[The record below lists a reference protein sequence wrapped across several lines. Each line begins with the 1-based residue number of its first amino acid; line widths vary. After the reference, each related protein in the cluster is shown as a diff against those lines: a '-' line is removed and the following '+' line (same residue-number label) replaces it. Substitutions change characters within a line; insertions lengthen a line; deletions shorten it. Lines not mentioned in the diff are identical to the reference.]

1 MHHRH
6 KTASAASAAVA
17 LLALG
22 AVTSGVVATTPAGG
36 ATARRAGIG
45 CHRPLNILLT
55 NDDGYAADG
64 INAVYQALV
73 GEGEH
78 VKVVAP
84 ATNQTGQGGA
94 LAYGGTLTVT
104 QPVAGDPNVYAVSG
118 SPSDSVA
125 LALGVLYPNGGP
137 DLVISG
143 ANAGTNLSRTINHSG
158 TVGAA
163 VTAMDLGVPAIAVS
177 SAHPAEFDPHWDGT
191 GSMNYSGTGT
201 LLRRIVRTLQRTA
214 DGCRKLMPGRLGL
227 NVNYPAGTFKGTR
240 VTTLG
245 TREPIPTTY
254 TPTGAGQY
262 KVGYSLDP
270 LYAATDDQQ
279 GRTTIDY
286 RLVARGFASIT
297 PLDGSLGVQPP
308 GHATMAFVDRL
319 VARLN
324 RTER

>member
-1 MHHRH
+1 MHNRR
-6 KTASAASAAVA
+6 KTVSAAVG
-17 LLALG
+17 LLALC
-22 AVTSGVVATTPAGG
+22 AVTSGVVATPPAGG
-36 ATARRAGIG
+36 ATVGPAGTG
-45 CHRPLNILLT
+45 CNRPLNILLT

-73 GEGEH
+73 GAGEH

-94 LAYGGTLTVT
+94 LAYGGTLTVA

-118 SPSDSVA
+118 SPADSVA
-125 LALGVLYPNGGP
+125 LALHVLYPNARP
-137 DLVISG
+137 DLVVSG

-163 VTAMDLGVPAIAVS
+163 VTAMDLGVPALAVS
-177 SAHPAEFDPHWDGT
+177 SAHPAEFDPQWNGT
-191 GSMNYSGTGT
+191 GSMNYAGTAV
-201 LLRRIVRTLQRTA
+201 LVRRIVRVLQSTA
-214 DGCRKLMPGRLGL
+214 DGCRSLMPGRIGL

-240 VTTLG
+240 VADLAA
-245 TREPIPTTY
+245 REPIPTTY
-254 TPTGAGQY
+254 TPTGSGQY
-262 KVGYSLDP
+262 KVGYRLDP
-270 LYAATDDQQ
+270 LYAATENQQ
-279 GRTTIDY
+279 GETTIDY

-308 GHATMAFVDRL
+308 GPATMSFVDRL

-324 RTER
+324 RTAR